1 MIEFIHFFVM
11 SQCQIVSCDILL
23 EFLEIAFNGIL
34 FYRNLYPKEIFGR
47 KKIYGI
53 AVNISQHPEVNQYI
67 KNILETIRELIIYD
81 EKCVKNIN
89 LVFYDSKKLIVEKY
103 VFHLFDFKFDAKE
116 LDPYFLKTEEAL
128 RTLCLKLSM
137 TNAYLNPLS
146 EDCTFTIEIDTHEAA
161 HIAISENPKC
171 EDFPWITKSEST
183 DELNIM
189 RNNLLPLT
197 TINTEYLGLQM
208 YVITHDNE
216 SNNDI

>member
-1 MIEFIHFFVM
+1 M

-34 FYRNLYPKEIFGR
+34 FNRNLYPKEIFVR

-53 AVNISQHPEVNQYI
+53 AVNISQHPEINQYI

-89 LVFYDSKKLIVEKY
+89 LVFYDSKKLIVERY

-128 RTLCLKLSM
+128 RTICLKLSM
-137 TNAYLNPLS
+137 TNAYLNPLPD
-146 EDCTFTIEIDTHEAA
+146 DCTFTIEIDTYEAA

-171 EDFPWITKSEST
+171 EDFPWITKEST
-183 DELNIM
+183 DELNI

-208 YVITHDNE
+208 YVITPDNE
-216 SNNDI
+216 SKNNV